1 VPCSMCQQE
10 AAAHVCV
17 SVARCLTCKDTV
29 CIAHLEAHNAAHKG
43 HGHKV
48 FFLSNQN
55 LAQFAQSAA
64 DFDSRSHLPCPTVKT
79 AAPPSNSGPAVLSA
93 AAAQRSPCSPAHC
106 KGGAEAPSAS
116 ALPLEWRDPVGYFGS
131 SAAAASADTV
141 WAEAYGSRAPWADL
155 AWSGAA
161 AAADQSQVSPLFV
174 GNRSVLGAG
183 AFAGGVW

>member
-1 VPCSMCQQE
+1 MCQQE

-64 DFDSRSHLPCPTVKT
+64 DFDSRSHLPCPMVMVRT
-79 AAPPSNSGPAVLSA
+79 AAPLSNTVLSA
-93 AAAQRSPCSPAHC
+93 AAAQRSPCPPADC

-116 ALPLEWRDPVGYFGS
+116 ALPPPLEWRDPVGYFGS
-131 SAAAASADTV
+131 SAVAASADTP
-141 WAEAYGSRAPWADL
+141 WAEAYGGRAPWADL

-174 GNRSVLGAG
+174 GDRSVLGAA

>member
-10 AAAHVCV
+10 AADHVCV

-64 DFDSRSHLPCPTVKT
+64 DFDSRANPHLPLPLSCPMVRT
-79 AAPPSNSGPAVLSA
+79 AAPPSNTAP
-93 AAAQRSPCSPAHC
+93 AQRSPCSPADSF
-106 KGGAEAPSAS
+106 ATTLPPS
-116 ALPLEWRDPVGYFGS
+116 LEWRDPVGYFGS
-131 SAAAASADTV
+131 SAVALSADTPWV
-141 WAEAYGSRAPWADL
+141 EAEAYGSRAPWADL
-155 AWSGAA
+155 AWNTASLGAA
-161 AAADQSQVSPLFV
+161 AAADESQVSPLFV

-183 AFAGGVW
+183 AFSGVW